1 MNKPS
6 LAISLLAALIAAS
19 CSTLRQEPPS
29 PARAPAPPV
38 ADFGE
43 NEVLAGL
50 TYSSGGP
57 GLRLATVN
65 LSGGPSAP
73 GQAGVVYVDGGEKS
87 WANIIVRSLPAK
99 GADLS
104 LGARVLFLS
113 GWEGKPEADPESYR
127 KGVWAYSL
135 VTSLEEIPAGFV
147 GIEGKAYGLK
157 LVRIPISPGE

>member
-6 LAISLLAALIAAS
+6 FAISLLAALIAVS
-19 CSTLRQEPPS
+19 CSTLREEPPS
-29 PARAPAPPV
+29 PANTPAPLV

-50 TYSSGGP
+50 TYSSGDT

-65 LSGGPSAP
+65 IAGGPSAP
-73 GQAGVVYVDGGEKS
+73 GQAGVVYLDGGERS

-99 GADLS
+99 EAELS

-113 GWEGKPEADPESYR
+113 GWEGKTEADPESYR
-127 KGVWAYSL
+127 KGVWSYGL
-135 VTSLEEIPAGFV
+135 VTSLEELPAGFV
-147 GIEGKAYGLK
+147 GVEGNSYGLK
-157 LVRIPISPGE
+157 LLRIPVLPGE